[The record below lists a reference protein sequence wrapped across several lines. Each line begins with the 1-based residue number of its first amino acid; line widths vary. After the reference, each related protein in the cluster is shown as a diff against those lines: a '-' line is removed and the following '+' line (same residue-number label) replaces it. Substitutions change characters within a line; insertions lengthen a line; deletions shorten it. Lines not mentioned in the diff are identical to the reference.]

1 MIRICSSISLLIIKP
16 KLRATLYEHSW
27 FGLLQF
33 ASLSHTLVFPD
44 CLASTQDSTTAPI
57 PSAGRR
63 APVVGT
69 VVSVSCRQ
77 QGVDAAQGKVAKGTI
92 SMPATTMT
100 GEARVEDTRGS

>member
-1 MIRICSSISLLIIKP
+1 MLKYFTPNNKTKTTCNFIRAL
-16 KLRATLYEHSW
+16 SW

-92 SMPATTMT
+92 SKPATTTT